1 MDNKKEVVLMR
12 GISGS
17 GKSTYIKNN
26 LNDHKICSA
35 DHYFIN
41 DNNEYIFDVNKLTE
55 AHICCMKKY
64 LNLLINDEEKIVVD
78 NTNLKPEEYAPYIQV
93 ALSMDYKV
101 KIIEVH
107 TSMDKCLKNNNH
119 GVTDIVLQRQLSNY
133 NPVIQRYEKMV
144 TKFIN
149 NY

>member
-1 MDNKKEVVLMR
+1 
-12 GISGS
+12 
-17 GKSTYIKNN
+17 
-26 LNDHKICSA
+26 
-35 DHYFIN
+35 
-41 DNNEYIFDVNKLTE
+41 
-55 AHICCMKKY
+55 
-64 LNLLINDEEKIVVD
+64 
-78 NTNLKPEEYAPYIQV
+78 V

-133 NPVIQRYEKMV
+133 NPVIQRYENMV